1 MDDGITNELFDC
13 PKGCG
18 TLDYQSMAATFQ
30 DGIKGLIGKGL
41 IIASIAILVAYI
53 VWLIAS
59 GDGTNA
65 NLYIGQLFMVI
76 IICVIIL
83 ILGANIGLTHSAW
96 NHRCVTCNGVLMDP
110 KTVSEVFRGEAG
122 TKIVSLMEEI
132 NVSDGDLNCPAC
144 GEKMGLL
151 QISYTRIKH
160 IQGDPLIT
168 FLITAGN
175 LISEENL
182 EIDVCNECIMLWF
195 DGEESMRIEDSLSIG
210 GA

>member
-13 PKGCG
+13 PRGCG

-41 IIASIAILVAYI
+41 IIASIAIFVAYI
-53 VWLIAS
+53 VWLFAS
-59 GDGTNA
+59 GNATNE
-65 NLYIGQLFMVI
+65 NLHQGQLFMAI
-76 IICVIIL
+76 IICIGIL
-83 ILGANIGLTHSAW
+83 VLGANIGLTHSAW
-96 NHRCVTCNGVLMDP
+96 NHCCATCNGVLMDS
-110 KTVSEVFRGEAG
+110 KTVSEIFRGEAG

-132 NVSDGDLNCPAC
+132 NDSDGDLNCPGC

-168 FLITAGN
+168 FLTTAGN

-182 EIDVCNECIMLWF
+182 DIDVCNECIMLWF
-195 DGEESMRIEDSLSIG
+195 DGGESMRIEDALSIG